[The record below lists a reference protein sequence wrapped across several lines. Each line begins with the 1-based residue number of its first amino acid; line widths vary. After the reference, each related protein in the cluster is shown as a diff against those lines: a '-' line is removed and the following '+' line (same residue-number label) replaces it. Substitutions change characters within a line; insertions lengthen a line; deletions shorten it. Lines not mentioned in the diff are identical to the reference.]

1 MTSQNS
7 HSASALPLMSSSAM
21 SHTLSVAVW
30 LHYNVKEMIRNW
42 WIVSDLQACLSAL
55 CAWLNLSWCCLPSV
69 LPYHYLYQYI
79 YFFTQGKFL
88 SSLGTEE
95 RARNPRSLLS
105 SSEIDHC
112 TQVPAF
118 LVCQVKGFNAPLFFF
133 LLTSLQ
139 SWSLFLSPYISS
151 YLQKAEQLQQ
161 KKKKKHKAVIW
172 WALLSIKKDN
182 LFIVCPLPLTSAH
195 SVVPAQVCCSWTEWG
210 KLSQLKRPFFFFFV
224 NP

>member
-139 SWSLFLSPYISS
+139 SCSLFLSPYISS
-151 YLQKAEQLQQ
+151 YLQKAEQLQ
-161 KKKKKHKAVIW
+161 KKKKK
-172 WALLSIKKDN
+172 N
-182 LFIVCPLPLTSAH
+182 T
-195 SVVPAQVCCSWTEWG
+195 
-210 KLSQLKRPFFFFFV
+210 RP
-224 NP
+224 

>member
-7 HSASALPLMSSSAM
+7 HSASALPLMSSSPLM

-139 SWSLFLSPYISS
+139 SCSLFLSPYISS

-161 KKKKKHKAVIW
+161 KKKKTQGRNLMSAPFYQKGQLVHS
-172 WALLSIKKDN
+172 LS
-182 LFIVCPLPLTSAH
+182 FTSHFCPLSRTSSSLLQLNRMRKIV
-195 SVVPAQVCCSWTEWG
+195 SVKKA
-210 KLSQLKRPFFFFFV
+210 FFFFFFC
-224 NP
+224 